1 MPVMD
6 GFEATEAIRALELER
21 QSVSPARI
29 IALTGLGS
37 DEHVMKAY
45 AAGVDM
51 FVTKPVSFKE
61 IARLIDDVK
70 NHVPWTD
77 QQSL

>member
-6 GFEATEAIRALELER
+6 GFEATEAIRALESER
-21 QSVSPARI
+21 PSIPPAKI

-37 DEHVMKAY
+37 DEHVAKAY
-45 AAGVDM
+45 AAGVDV

-61 IARLIDDVK
+61 ITRLMDDVK
-70 NHVPWTD
+70 NHAPSTN
-77 QQSL
+77 QQ